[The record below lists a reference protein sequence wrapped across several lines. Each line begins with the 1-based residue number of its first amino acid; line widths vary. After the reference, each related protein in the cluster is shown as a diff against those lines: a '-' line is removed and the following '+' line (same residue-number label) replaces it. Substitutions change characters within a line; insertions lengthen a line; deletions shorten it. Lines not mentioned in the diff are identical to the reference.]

1 MIRKF
6 KYILLMLL
14 AAIVYDSA
22 AQNSQVLYYM
32 NLPQRHFLNPAL
44 RPSNSLYIGLP
55 ALSGVNINV
64 NNNFVNFSDVFMNSG
79 DSVISILHPEYNAS
93 KFVAKIRDIDAIEP
107 EAVVQLFGLGFNAG
121 KDLYIFLDI
130 NERVAAN
137 IAIPGDLLRLAFE
150 GNEQFVGNK
159 VDLSSLRGSAIYY
172 REAGL
177 GFSKNFG
184 EHLRIGMKG
193 KLLMGM
199 AAASI
204 DNRSLGITINNDYT
218 HTFDADLMV
227 NISAPVTVYVNG
239 QNTLDSISFDD
250 SRFDNTSGIIDYLL
264 DFSNLGLGLDIGAEY
279 SFSDK
284 LKVSASVTDL
294 GYIKWERD
302 VSNLKAE
309 SKFDFSGLDLLEV
322 YNGNMTF
329 DSLGQEL
336 LDSLKNSL
344 YLTDTEIPFK
354 TNLPFGITVG
364 GSYNL
369 TKNFS
374 VGLLSYTRFVG
385 KQIRE
390 ALTVSANVNVGNA
403 FSTTV
408 AYTAANGRY
417 DNLGAGLAFRAGLFQ
432 IYILADRI
440 PVTWNTILTDNSSIP
455 VPVSWNTIHA
465 RIGMNIAFGN
475 KIKKKSD
482 KPMVIVENS
491 PSGK

>member
-6 KYILLMLL
+6 TYILLILL
-14 AAIVYDSA
+14 AASVYDSA

-32 NLPQRHFLNPAL
+32 NLPQKHFLNPAL

-55 ALSGVNINV
+55 AISGVNLNI

-79 DSVISILHPEYNAS
+79 DSVISILHPDYDVS
-93 KFVAKIRDIDAIEP
+93 RFVAKIKDIDAIEP
-107 EAVVQLFGLGFNAG
+107 EMLVQLFGLGFNAG

-130 NERVAAN
+130 NERVASN

-184 EHLRIGMKG
+184 NNLRIGVKG

-204 DNRSLGITINNDYT
+204 VNNSLGITINNDYT

-227 NISAPVTVYVNG
+227 NFSAPLNIYVNG

-250 SRFDNTSGIIDYLL
+250 SRFNNTAGIIDYLL
-264 DFSNLGLGLDIGAEY
+264 DFSNFGLGLDIGAEY
-279 SFSDK
+279 SFSDR
-284 LKVSASVTDL
+284 LKISASVTDL
-294 GYIKWERD
+294 GYIKWKRD
-302 VSNLKAE
+302 ISNLKAR
-309 SKFDFSGLDLLEV
+309 SKFDFSGIDLLEV

-344 YLTDTEIPFK
+344 YLTDTETPFN

-369 TKNFS
+369 TKSFS
-374 VGLLSYTRFVG
+374 IGLLSYTRIVG

-390 ALTVSANVNVGNA
+390 ALTVSANVNFGNA
-403 FSTTV
+403 FSTTL

-417 DNLGAGLAFRAGLFQ
+417 DNLGAGIAFRAGWFQ
-432 IYILADRI
+432 IYMLADRI
-440 PVTWNTILTDNSSIP
+440 PVTWNKVITQNSTIP

-465 RIGMNIAFGN
+465 RIGMNMAFGN
-475 KIKKKSD
+475 KIKKKND
-482 KPMVIVENS
+482 KPMVIVE
-491 PSGK
+491 

>member
-1 MIRKF
+1 M
-6 KYILLMLL
+6 L
-14 AAIVYDSA
+14 AAIVYDAA

-55 ALSGVNINV
+55 ALSGINLNV

-79 DSVISILHPEYNAS
+79 DSVISILHPDYDIS
-93 KFVAKIRDIDAIEP
+93 RFVAKIRDIDAIEP

-137 IAIPGDLLRLAFE
+137 VALPGDLLRLAFE

-159 VDLSSLRGSAIYY
+159 VDLSSLRGSAIWY

-184 EHLRIGMKG
+184 ENLRIGMKG

-199 AAASI
+199 ASASI
-204 DNRSLGITINNDYT
+204 DNRSLGITINDDYT

-227 NISAPVTVYVNG
+227 NLSAPVTVYVNG
-239 QNTLDSISFDD
+239 QNKLDSIAFDD
-250 SRFDNTSGIIDYLL
+250 SRFNNTSGIIDYLL
-264 DFSNLGLGLDIGAEY
+264 DFSNFGLGLDIGAEY
-279 SFSDK
+279 SFSDR
-284 LKVSASVTDL
+284 LKISASITDL
-294 GYIKWERD
+294 GYIKWKKD
-302 VSNLKAE
+302 ISNLQAE
-309 SKFDFSGLDLLEV
+309 SQFTFSGIDMLEV

-344 YLTDTEIPFK
+344 YLTETATQFT

-369 TKNFS
+369 TKSFS
-374 VGLLSYTRFVG
+374 VGLLSYTRIIG

-390 ALTVSANVNVGNA
+390 ALTVSANLNLGNA
-403 FSTTV
+403 FSTTL

-417 DNLGAGLAFRAGLFQ
+417 DNLGAGIAFRAGWFQ

-440 PVTWNTILTDNSSIP
+440 PVTWNKIITSNSKIP
-455 VPVSWNTIHA
+455 VPVSWNTVHA
-465 RIGMNIAFGN
+465 RLGMNMAFGN
-475 KIKKKSD
+475 KIKKKND
-482 KPMVIVENS
+482 KPMVIVE
-491 PSGK
+491 

>member
-6 KYILLMLL
+6 KYILLILL
-14 AAIVYDSA
+14 TAIVYDSA

-55 ALSGVNINV
+55 ALSGINVNV
-64 NNNFVNFSDVFMNSG
+64 NNNFFNFSDIFMNSG
-79 DSVISILHPEYNAS
+79 DSVISILHPDYDVS
-93 KFVAKIRDIDAIEP
+93 KFVAKIKNINAIEP
-107 EAVVQLFGLGFNAG
+107 EATVQLFGLGFNAG

-130 NERVAAN
+130 NERVSSN
-137 IAIPGDLLRLAFE
+137 VAIPGDLLRLAFE

-159 VDLSSLRGSAIYY
+159 IDLSSLRGSAMWYH
-172 REAGL
+172 EAGL

-184 EHLRIGMKG
+184 NNLRIGVKG

-199 AAASI
+199 ASASI

-227 NISAPVTVYVNG
+227 NLSAPLTVYVNG
-239 QNTLDSISFDD
+239 QNNLDSISFDD
-250 SRFDNTSGIIDYLL
+250 SRFNKTSGIIDYLL
-264 DFSNLGLGLDIGAEY
+264 DFNNLGLGLDIGAEY
-279 SFSDK
+279 SFSDR

-294 GYIKWERD
+294 GYIKWKRD
-302 VSNLKAE
+302 ISNLKAE
-309 SKFDFSGLDLLEV
+309 SQFDFSGIDLLEV

-329 DSLGQEL
+329 DSLAKEL

-344 YLTDTEIPFK
+344 YLTETATSFT
-354 TNLPFGITVG
+354 TNLPFGICVG

-369 TKNFS
+369 TKNLS
-374 VGLLSYTRFVG
+374 VGLLSYTRIVG
-385 KQIRE
+385 KQIKE
-390 ALTVSANVNVGNA
+390 ALTVSANVNLGNA
-403 FSTTV
+403 FSTTL

-417 DNLGAGLAFRAGLFQ
+417 DNLGAGISFRAGCFQ
-432 IYILADRI
+432 IYMLADRI
-440 PVTWNTILTDNSSIP
+440 PVTWNKIVTNNSNIP

-465 RIGMNIAFGN
+465 RIGMNLAFGN
-475 KIKKKSD
+475 KIKKKND
-482 KPMVIVENS
+482 KPMVIVE
-491 PSGK
+491 

>member
-44 RPSNSLYIGLP
+44 RPTNSLYIGLP
-55 ALSGVNINV
+55 ALSGINLNV
-64 NNNFVNFSDVFMNSG
+64 NNNFVNFSDVFSNSG
-79 DSVISILHPEYNAS
+79 DSVISILHPDYDVS
-93 KFVAKIRDIDAIEP
+93 KFIAKIKDIDAIEP

-137 IAIPGDLLRLAFE
+137 IALPGDLLRLAFE

-159 VDLSSLRGSAIYY
+159 VDLSSLRGSAFYY

-184 EHLRIGMKG
+184 DNLRIGIKG

-204 DNRSLGITINNDYT
+204 DNKSLGITINDDYT

-227 NISAPVTVYVNG
+227 NFSAPLTVYTNG

-264 DFSNLGLGLDIGAEY
+264 NFSNTGFGLDIGAEY
-279 SFSDK
+279 SFSDR

-294 GYIKWERD
+294 GYIKWKRD
-302 VSNLKAE
+302 ITNLKAE
-309 SKFDFSGLDLLEV
+309 SQFNFSGIDLLEV

-344 YLTDTEIPFK
+344 YLTDTQTPF
-354 TNLPFGITVG
+354 TTYLPFGVTFG

-369 TKNFS
+369 NKSFS
-374 VGLLSYTRFVG
+374 VGVLSYTRIIG

-390 ALTVSANVNVGNA
+390 ALTVSANLNFGNA
-403 FSTTV
+403 FSTTL

-417 DNLGAGLAFRAGLFQ
+417 DNLGAGLAFRTGCFQ
-432 IYILADRI
+432 IYLLADRI
-440 PVTWNTILTDNSSIP
+440 PVTWNKIKTDKTNIP

-465 RIGMNIAFGN
+465 RIGMNLAFGN
-475 KIKKKSD
+475 KIKKKDD
-482 KPMVIVENS
+482 KPMVVVE
-491 PSGK
+491 